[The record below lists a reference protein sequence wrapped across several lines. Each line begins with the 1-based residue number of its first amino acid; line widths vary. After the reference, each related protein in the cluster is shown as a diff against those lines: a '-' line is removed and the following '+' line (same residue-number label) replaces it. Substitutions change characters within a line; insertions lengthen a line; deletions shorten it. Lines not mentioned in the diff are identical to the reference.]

1 MPDPSP
7 PRPARQ
13 HCIVVDEK
21 IVGLGFFKLN
31 FIGALR
37 DSDNDKL
44 YLSYFDLRKG
54 SDTHCKRSVKD
65 ISLTCLLNIKNII
78 KIVQEEYYKP
88 QSI

>member
-21 IVGLGFFKLN
+21 IVGLGFFKLI

-37 DSDNDKL
+37 DSDNGKL
-44 YLSYFDLRKG
+44 YLSFF
-54 SDTHCKRSVKD
+54 SCKER
-65 ISLTCLLNIKNII
+65 L
-78 KIVQEEYYKP
+78 
-88 QSI
+88 